1 MPSASS
7 ELKLERAVNELKQRT
22 LFQRDLDSVEK
33 WAVPPH
39 SQWEK
44 EEFQVFILILG
55 WNSSLQHASRI

>member
-33 WAVPPH
+33 WAAPPH

-44 EEFQVFILILG
+44 GI
-55 WNSSLQHASRI
+55 SSFHFDTGMEQ